1 MHNNFLLDNYQKRLF
16 VHNAD
21 FHLFSKKDLTGKFR
35 KVFHRQEKICDLK
48 ALIYGVFHSFHK
60 VFHRGTRHNPVEK
73 AFILSKN
80 RFGDITQKL
89 TFFRKESKQRNF
101 YKKVNYTF

>member
-1 MHNNFLLDNYQKRLF
+1 MMHNNFLLDNYQKRLF

-60 VFHRGTRHNPVEK
+60 VFHRCMWKTFVGNVHE
-73 AFILSKN
+73 KN
-80 RFGDITQKL
+80 RV
-89 TFFRKESKQRNF
+89 RH
-101 YKKVNYTF
+101 